1 MDNRFEQEE
10 QVQAGPQAPMVRTS
24 RRKLL
29 ASIGMAGVALAAA
42 GIPGG
47 RSAHAAA
54 GGPCEDCILS
64 VPSVADL
71 LALNT
76 TLLDDGQIVR
86 VLSVF
91 ASYPGGASALSLP
104 MDANGGG
111 EFVWRASAPKSG
123 HNGGVVISATVPWSG
138 TVAGLPAFLAGGGET
153 NPTGNGCWVRV
164 SGGAVNPTWFG
175 AIMDGTTDNGA
186 ALSAAIAYAVSSGR
200 RSIVLPKGVCATSAS
215 PNWGYSYMSV
225 RGAGK
230 HDTVLKYTG
239 SGRAFT
245 IDGSPFGPSVIYGI
259 TVENL
264 TIEGNAGITD
274 LLFTENASHL
284 VIRNVNLRE
293 ANSATGTALK
303 LLWTVASVFESV
315 TCSVNEQPMTNRP
328 YTGIHIGKSPSR
340 NLRSTCNTFI
350 NPIIEGLTGI
360 GIRIADGDQ
369 NTFVGGTSEA
379 IGIHGVVVA
388 PGSRFNSFSGLG
400 FEGNGTDDVMDQG
413 QFTKLINC
421 YSARKL
427 HFAVGSLNAE
437 VSGGLHERIQTDAGA
452 RHTRIEKLT
461 VNYWDTSAGGVYD
474 SGEDSTIRDIFDHD
488 ANQFLY
494 VKKPRA
500 GIAVGAAPFTYT
512 NSGGL
517 LQQVAVRG
525 GAVTQVLFK
534 RGTDQTIVGGGS
546 SGLPANNLYTLAP
559 GDELVVS
566 YSAAPEMFTIPMGI

>member
-1 MDNRFEQEE
+1 MDHSMMEE
-10 QVQAGPQAPMVRTS
+10 PGGSASPKPPLS

-29 ASIGMAGVALAAA
+29 AAMGMAGVALAAA
-42 GIPGG
+42 GIPGDQ
-47 RSAHAAA
+47 SANAK
-54 GGPCEDCILS
+54 GKKSDEDCVIA
-64 VPSVADL
+64 VPSVTDL
-71 LALNT
+71 LALDT
-76 TLLDDGQIVR
+76 TSLPDGQIVR

-91 ASYPGGASALSLP
+91 AAYPGGASALSLP
-104 MDANGGG
+104 MDVNGGG
-111 EFVWRASAPKSG
+111 EFVWKASEPKAS
-123 HNGGVVISATVPWSG
+123 HNGGVVISSTVPWNG
-138 TVAGLPAFLAGGGET
+138 TVANLSAFLAGTGET
-153 NPTGNGCWVRV
+153 NPAGQGCWLRAA
-164 SGGAVNPTWFG
+164 GGPINPTWFG
-175 AIMDGTTDNGA
+175 VIMDGATDNGVP
-186 ALSAAIAYAVSSGR
+186 LSEAITYAVSSGR
-200 RSIVLPKGVCATSAS
+200 RSIVLPKGVCATSTS
-215 PNWGYSYMSV
+215 PNWGYSYFSV

-239 SGRAFT
+239 SGRAFVV
-245 IDGSPFGPSVIYGI
+245 DGSPFGPSVIYGI

-264 TIEGNAGITD
+264 TIEGNPAITD

-303 LLWTVASVFESV
+303 LNWTVASIFESV
-315 TCSVNEQPMTNRP
+315 TCSVNEQPMASKP

-437 VSGGLHERIQTDAGA
+437 VSGGLHERIQTDVGA
-452 RHTRIEKLT
+452 RRTLIEKLT
-461 VNYWDTSAGGVYD
+461 VNYWNTSAGGVYD
-474 SGEDSTIRDIFDHD
+474 NGEDSTIRDIFDHD
-488 ANQFLY
+488 TNQFIS
-494 VKKPRA
+494 VNKPRA
-500 GIAVGAAPFTYT
+500 GITVGASPFTYA
-512 NSGGL
+512 NNGGH

-525 GAVTQVLFK
+525 GTVTEVQFK
-534 RGTDQTIVGGGS
+534 RGGDQTVVGGGT
-546 SGLPANNLYTLAP
+546 SGLPVNNLYSLMP
-559 GDELVVS
+559 GDELIVS
-566 YSAAPEMFTIPMGI
+566 YSATPEMFAIPMGV